1 MSAKSISVAGE
12 AIAWSLI
19 EARGPDA
26 TAFLQGQLSQDVFG
40 LAPSGGWALLLAPDS
55 VVLTSCWVTV
65 RDDGCDLIVE
75 RELVDVALAR
85 LSRFLLRSKCVLS
98 TRDVDSGPFS
108 TVAQRVT
115 ARWPGAGEFRCGLT
129 PHSFGA
135 SFVSATVSFEK
146 GCFTGQELVA
156 RLDARG
162 SSVPWRLVRVCGP
175 SEEQVNEVLRSR
187 GPLGPQ
193 GVTSVATTTPHFEG
207 LGVGHRTLLDRPA
220 TVDSRVEVWP
230 VD

>member
-1 MSAKSISVAGE
+1 MSAKSIPASGE
-12 AIAWSLI
+12 MIAWSLI

-26 TAFLQGQLSQDVFG
+26 TTFLHGHLSHDVMG
-40 LAPSGGWALLLAPDS
+40 LTPSGGWALLLAPDS

-75 RELVDVALAR
+75 RELADVTLVR
-85 LSRFLLRSKCVLS
+85 LSRFVLRSKCVLS
-98 TRDVDSGPFS
+98 TRDVDSGPF
-108 TVAQRVT
+108 TTLAQRVE

-129 PHSFGA
+129 PHSFGG
-135 SFVSATVSFEK
+135 SFVSATVSFQK

-175 SEEQVNEVLRSR
+175 SEELVNEVLRSR
-187 GPLGPQ
+187 GPQGPQ
-193 GVTSVATTTPHFEG
+193 GVTSVATTTPYFEG
-207 LGVGHRTLLDRPA
+207 LGIGHRTLLDRPSGMD
-220 TVDSRVEVWP
+220 VSVEVWP